1 MSVGRKSRNGFI
13 LKTSLGLLALAVI
26 AGAVSIGRRGPD
38 TSYTTFTVR
47 RGPLDI
53 KVVEGGEVKALESQE
68 IKSQVKGWEGT
79 KILYIVE
86 EGIYVTDE
94 DVKNKKKL
102 VELDSSSINEKL
114 TTAQISFKG
123 TQASLTEAEKGF
135 EIEINQ
141 AESDIYATKLE
152 VTFAE
157 MGLAKYL
164 GTEVTAIVMKALE
177 ELRVAEEAKEAEK
190 ARIAEAERK
199 AKEEAAARAAQV
211 AADKAAQDAAAAAA
225 AAAAE
230 ATREVAAPTLIPI
243 IAEDTAAPAAAAP
256 SPVAQAEE
264 EEAEITLDDLRI
276 PTPDIDFA
284 TFARSEKLGNGEA
297 SQKLSTLQDALMLAR
312 AEHSKAKNTYD
323 SQKRLFDK
331 TFITPNELES
341 YKLTLEKSET
351 SVKAAETAHKI
362 FIDYEFKKEAQK
374 LMADYVLATRKL
386 TRTEQQALSKIAQ
399 SRAKLLSAKGQF
411 KIEEDRIKD
420 YQDQIAKCVMGA
432 ERAGLVVYG
441 GGGDNRYWNEEPI
454 KEGATVR
461 EKQAIIT
468 IPDMS
473 KMSVKVNIHESD
485 IKKIVTGQKA
495 RVRVDAF
502 PDRVLDGEVIKVGV
516 LPNSEN
522 RWMNPDLKVY
532 ETTIKIEGTIEW
544 LKPGM
549 SAEAEVLV
557 KRLDDAAYIP
567 IQSVV
572 PQGDK
577 QVCFVIE
584 GGEPT
589 RREIETGEITVEFIT
604 VTKGLKAGERVL
616 IRPPDGSRQEQIKK
630 QDGETEETDGEK
642 KKPAGA
648 PATPAPAPAPA
659 ATPPKTTSTPA
670 AATPAP
676 AA

>member
-1 MSVGRKSRNGFI
+1 MILEPLVPADSNSRRGFV
-13 LKTSLGLLALAVI
+13 LKAAIGLVVTGAL
-26 AGAVSIGRRGPD
+26 AGAVWIGSRDPA

-79 KILYIVE
+79 KILFIVE
-86 EGIYVTDE
+86 EGIYVTEE

-114 TTAQISFKG
+114 TTAQIAFKG
-123 TQASLTEAEKGF
+123 TQASLTEAEKAF
-135 EIEINQ
+135 EIEVNQ
-141 AESDIYATKLE
+141 AESDIYAAKLE

-157 MGLAKYL
+157 MGLGKYL
-164 GTEVTAIVMKALE
+164 GTEVTAIVMKALD
-177 ELRVAEEAKEAEK
+177 ELRIVEEAKAAEK

-199 AKEEAAARAAQV
+199 AREEAAAKVAQA

-225 AAAAE
+225 VA
-230 ATREVAAPTLIPI
+230 ATREDAAPSMVPI
-243 IAEDTAAPAAAAP
+243 IAENAPAPAPAAAP
-256 SPVAQAEE
+256 SPTAQAEE
-264 EEAEITLDDLRI
+264 EAVEITLEDLRI
-276 PTPDIDFA
+276 PIPDIDFA
-284 TFARSEKLGNGEA
+284 SFAHSEKLGNGEA
-297 SQKLSTLQDALMLAR
+297 SQKLSTLQDALILAR
-312 AEHSKAKNTYD
+312 AEMSKAKNTYD

-331 TFITPNELES
+331 KFITPNELEN
-341 YKLTLEKSET
+341 YQLTRDKSET
-351 SVKAAETAHKI
+351 SVKAAETAEQI
-362 FIDYEFKKEAQK
+362 FINYEFKKEAQK
-374 LMADYVLATRKL
+374 LMSDYVLATRKL
-386 TRTEQQALSKIAQ
+386 ARTEQQALSKIAQ

-420 YQDQIAKCVMGA
+420 YQDQVAKCVMGA

-441 GGGDNRYWNEEPI
+441 GGGERYWNEEPI

-485 IKKIVTGQKA
+485 IKKISTGQKA
-495 RVRVDAF
+495 RIRVDAF

-516 LPNSEN
+516 LPDSEN

-532 ETTIKIEGTIEW
+532 ETNIRIEGTIEW

-557 KRLDDAAYIP
+557 KQLDDAVYIP

-577 QVCFVIE
+577 QVCFVLE
-584 GGEPT
+584 GGEPKK
-589 RREIETGEITVEFIT
+589 REIETGEITVEYIV

-616 IRPPDGSRQEQIKK
+616 IRPPDGSREEQIKK
-630 QDGETEETDGEK
+630 PDGDTEGQDGEK
-642 KKPAGA
+642 KKPAA
-648 PATPAPAPAPA
+648 AKTPAAS
-659 ATPPKTTSTPA
+659 PKTTSTPA
-670 AATPAP
+670 TPATAAAAP

>member
-1 MSVGRKSRNGFI
+1 MSAGRQSRSGFI
-13 LKTSLGLLALAVI
+13 LKTALAVLALSAI
-26 AGAVSIGRRGPD
+26 AGAIWLGRRD
-38 TSYTTFTVR
+38 TATNYTTFTVR

-53 KVVEGGEVKALESQE
+53 KVVEGGEIKALESQE

-79 KILYIVE
+79 KILFIVE

-114 TTAQISFKG
+114 TTAQIAFKG
-123 TQASLTEAEKGF
+123 TQASLTEAEKAF
-135 EIEINQ
+135 EIEVNQ
-141 AESDIYATKLE
+141 AESDIYAAKLE

-164 GTEVTAIVMKALE
+164 GTEVTAVVMQALE
-177 ELRVAEEAKEAEK
+177 ELRAAEEAKAAEQ
-190 ARIAEAERK
+190 ARIAEEARK
-199 AKEEAAARAAQV
+199 AREEAASKLAQEI
-211 AADKAAQDAAAAAA
+211 ADKAAQAAAVAAT
-225 AAAAE
+225 AE
-230 ATREVAAPTLIPI
+230 ATREAAVPTLVPI
-243 IAEDTAAPAAAAP
+243 IAETVPAPAQPAP
-256 SPVAQAEE
+256 SNPVAQAEAE
-264 EEAEITLDDLRI
+264 AAEITLEDLRI
-276 PTPDIDFA
+276 PIPDIDFA
-284 TFARSEKLGNGEA
+284 SFAHSEKLGNGEA

-312 AEHSKAKNTYD
+312 ADLSKAQNTYD
-323 SQKRLFDK
+323 SYKRLADK
-331 TFITPNELES
+331 NFSTENELENYQLS
-341 YKLTLEKSET
+341 RDRSET
-351 SVKAAETAHKI
+351 SVKAAETAQQI
-362 FIDYEFKKEAQK
+362 FINYEFKKEAQK
-374 LMADYVLATRKL
+374 LMSDYVLATRKL
-386 TRTEQQALSKIAQ
+386 ARTEQQALSKIAQ

-420 YQDQIAKCVMGA
+420 YEDQVAKCIMVA

-441 GGGDNRYWNEEPI
+441 GGGDDRYWNEEPI

-485 IKKIVTGQKA
+485 IKKILVGQKT

-502 PDRVLDGEVIKVGV
+502 PDRILDGEVIKVGV
-516 LPNSEN
+516 LPDSEN

-532 ETTIKIEGTIEW
+532 ETTIRIDGTIEW

-557 KRLDDAAYIP
+557 KHLDDAMYIP

-577 QVCFVIE
+577 QVCFVVE
-584 GGEPT
+584 GGGEPE

-604 VTKGLKAGERVL
+604 VTKGLKPGERVL
-616 IRPPDGSRQEQIKK
+616 IRPPDGSREEQIKK
-630 QDGETEETDGEK
+630 QDDGAEDKEGEK
-642 KKPAGA
+642 KPEVV
-648 PATPAPAPAPA
+648 PATPAPEPA
-659 ATPPKTTSTPA
+659 ATPKTTSTPA
-670 AATPAP
+670 PAAATPA
-676 AA
+676 A